1 LYTVRSRTR
10 GFVGFGRPPPN
21 LTHPEIIVDNKK
33 RKVYEQ
39 RQARRYEKSGFM
51 FGRPFVKRFSLCRRT
66 VVCLSRP
73 VCDIGVPYCGQT
85 VGWIKMPLGMEV
97 GLSPGHIVLD
107 RDPASASKR
116 GTTSFSFR
124 AMSVVVKRLG
134 GSKSHLIGRKA
145 SAQAA
150 LC

>member
-1 LYTVRSRTR
+1 V
-10 GFVGFGRPPPN
+10 
-21 LTHPEIIVDNKK
+21 
-33 RKVYEQ
+33 
-39 RQARRYEKSGFM
+39 
-51 FGRPFVKRFSLCRRT
+51 
-66 VVCLSRP
+66 
-73 VCDIGVPYCGQT
+73 YCGQT
-85 VGWIKMPLGMEV
+85 VGWIKMPLGTEV